1 MHCEKYNKQG
11 LGNLLAHY
19 ERKNYKTRR
28 YSNENID
35 KERTHLNYN
44 LAPTR
49 EEGLYKFIKNRVT
62 ELNIIKRKTAIWC
75 CDWCLTVPAEIKDDN
90 EKSRA
95 FFESSYE
102 FLKER
107 YGEKNVVS
115 AYVHLDEASAGHMH
129 FCFIPI
135 VTKQVCE
142 FDNESGQLVTK
153 TIEKVLAKEVI
164 NRVELSSIH
173 NDLQR
178 HLDND
183 LTFEAKIL
191 NGATNGKN
199 KSVKEL
205 KYKTDLEKQIKE
217 NQQTLDEMKQAL
229 KILSTNF
236 INLNQ
241 NANHYNKVLIE
252 EQAERK
258 KELEATAKYVQNLM
272 NGYDIS
278 LDDLLREVENRDN
291 KIYNIDLSYKKSL
304 EILKE
309 MDNVNKEAKEL
320 EEQIEQKTKEYSKIS
335 DEELDLV

>member
-11 LGNLLAHY
+11 LGNLLSHY
-19 ERKNYKTRR
+19 ERKNYKARR
-28 YSNENID
+28 YANENID

-44 LAPTR
+44 LAPTHQ
-49 EEGLYKFIKNRVT
+49 EGLYQFIKNRVT

-191 NGATNGKN
+191 NGVTNGKN

-205 KYKTDLEKQIKE
+205 KYKTELEKQIKE

-258 KELEATAKYVQNLM
+258 KELEATAQYVQNLM
-272 NGYDIS
+272 NGYDIA
-278 LDDLLREVENRDN
+278 LDDMLREVENRDN

-335 DEELDLV
+335 DDELDLV